1 MPSFVDLSIVIP
13 VYKNYESLGPLVHSL
28 DVAIEKLRIKSEVIF
43 VVDGSPDSSLEW
55 LRQNLPLQNANSIL
69 VNLSRNFGSIAAV
82 RTGMSKASGSIVAVM
97 AADLQ
102 ESPDLLFAF
111 YSALSHG
118 AAEIAIGRRLS
129 RNDPK
134 FSKLLSKIYW
144 SFYRRTINAEI
155 PVGGVDIFA
164 CTKKAKDQ
172 IVAMNESSSSLIGLL
187 YWVGFARTYVDY
199 NRVERPYG
207 KSAWTFRKKFRY
219 FSDSV
224 FAFSHAPIVILQST
238 GIFGISFSL
247 LVGGITFF
255 GALTNRISSPG
266 YPSLLIALM
275 FSTSSILLGL
285 GIVGDYAWRA
295 FENTKMR
302 PLSIVESEIKFRKT
316 GMKR

>member
-1 MPSFVDLSIVIP
+1 MLSNIDFSVVIP
-13 VYKNYESLGPLVHSL
+13 VYKNYESLHVLVDSL
-28 DVAIEKLRIKSEVIF
+28 DAVFGKLPINFEVIF
-43 VVDGSPDSSLEW
+43 VVDGSPDGSFDW
-55 LRQNLPLQNANSIL
+55 LRKNLPLDNADSML
-69 VNLSRNFGSIAAV
+69 VDLSRNFGSIAAV

-102 ESPDLLFAF
+102 ETPELLLGF
-111 YSALSHG
+111 YSALRH
-118 AAEIAIGRRLS
+118 EEVDIAIGRRMS

-134 FSKLLSKIYW
+134 SSKILSKIYW
-144 SFYRRTINAEI
+144 SLYRKSINPDI

-172 IVAMNESSSSLIGLL
+172 IVAMKEGSSSLIGLL

-199 NRVERPYG
+199 VRVKRPYG

-219 FSDSV
+219 FSDSI
-224 FAFSHAPIVILQST
+224 FAFSHAPIVLLQSV
-238 GIFGISFSL
+238 GILGITSSML
-247 LVGGITFF
+247 IGCVTFF
-255 GALTNRISSPG
+255 GALTDRISSPG
-266 YPSLLIALM
+266 YPSLLIALL

-302 PLSIVESEIKFRKT
+302 PLSIVQSEFSFPKA
-316 GMKR
+316 GSKR